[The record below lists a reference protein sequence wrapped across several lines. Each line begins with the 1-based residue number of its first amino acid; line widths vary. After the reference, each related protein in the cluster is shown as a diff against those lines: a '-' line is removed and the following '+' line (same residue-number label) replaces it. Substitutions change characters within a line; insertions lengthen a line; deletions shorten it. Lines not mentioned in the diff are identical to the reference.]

1 MSIKGVKAALEIVLS
16 RLFFSFGV
24 GEKGP
29 ISGGLIQGLSQ
40 DLETGCPKLAIVK
53 FLGVQTFKGDH
64 NIYTDFNHKHVLS
77 LSK

>member
-40 DLETGCPKLAIVK
+40 DLETGCPKIGNCEI
-53 FLGVQTFKGDH
+53 FGRPNF
-64 NIYTDFNHKHVLS
+64 
-77 LSK
+77 